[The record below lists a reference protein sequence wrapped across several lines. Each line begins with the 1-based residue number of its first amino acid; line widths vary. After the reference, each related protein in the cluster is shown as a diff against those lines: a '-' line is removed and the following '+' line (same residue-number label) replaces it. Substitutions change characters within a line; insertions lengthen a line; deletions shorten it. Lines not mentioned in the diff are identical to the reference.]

1 MESTSE
7 QELRRQIEEFY
18 LPRQLVDAILE
29 IGRVPSVS
37 VLRTVGIGFIDIA
50 DYSYLSRFLSPAENQ
65 ALLNGL
71 YTAFNS
77 VLRSHGGY
85 LNKIEGDSLMFHYGG
100 PIDPSTRD
108 LEDDAAAPEVAR
120 KLFRSC
126 VEMQRV
132 CSLFNR
138 ADVRFLENKAS
149 PQDMEMLDNAFK
161 VMEQIRS
168 TADVSPSLSAFF
180 QIRIRI
186 GAHIGQVIVG
196 NFGPVGARQW
206 DVIGEPVITAKR
218 MEQTAPEGGLRISK
232 ELYEQLARCGEVDA
246 YHADFRRKAAEI
258 GSSFERVTREE
269 LFARRGVTVA
279 EKRNAKFDSY
289 SVQVHPDLPNK
300 LAVQVGRLCETGEEG
315 VSRALDIVRY
325 HRGNRYVIDAIEET
339 LSGMGVELR
348 KAPMLRAI
356 LPKAYD
362 RLVERGLSEEA
373 IDAKVNARFSLF
385 EILVRLGEYQD
396 VLKDCE
402 TECVEVGT
410 FNSYDQY
417 LSQSR
422 RVIEQRH
429 KEERRKAL
437 QRAYF
442 YNVIFPTVFESLR
455 AGILEYYY
463 LGHELEVVESA

>member
-1 MESTSE
+1 MESQAE

-18 LPRQLVDAILE
+18 LPRQLVDAIFETGE
-29 IGRVPSVS
+29 IPSVS

-50 DYSYLSRFLSPAENQ
+50 DYSYLSRFLSAAENQ

-108 LEDDAAAPEVAR
+108 LEDDASAPEVAR

-132 CSLFNR
+132 CSLFNQ

-186 GAHIGQVIVG
+186 GAHMGKVIVG

-218 MEQTAPEGGLRISK
+218 MEQTAPQDGLRISK
-232 ELYEQLARCGEVDA
+232 ELYERLEEGGEVDA
-246 YHADFRRKAAEI
+246 YHADFQRKAADI
-258 GSSFERVTREE
+258 GSSFDQVSREE
-269 LFARRGVTVA
+269 LFAKRGVTIA
-279 EKRNAKFDSY
+279 EKNNAKFDSY

-300 LAVQVGRLCETGEEG
+300 LAIQVGRLCDTGEDG

-325 HRGNRYVIDAIEET
+325 NRGNRYVIDAIEGRLTE
-339 LSGMGVELR
+339 MGVELR

-356 LPKAYD
+356 LPKAYE
-362 RLVERGLSEEA
+362 RLVERGLSEEEL
-373 IDAKVNARFSLF
+373 DAKVNEGFSLF
-385 EILVRLGEYQD
+385 EILIRLGEYQD
-396 VLKDCE
+396 VLKDGE
-402 TECVEVGT
+402 SVSVDVGT

-429 KEERRKAL
+429 EEERRKAI

-442 YNVIFPTVFESLR
+442 YHVVFPTVFESLR
-455 AGILEYYY
+455 ASILEYYY
-463 LGHELEVVESA
+463 LGHELEAVESA